1 MTRHDP
7 RVRVL
12 HMLDHAREA
21 VELSERLSLDDLRE
35 DRVLQLATRK
45 LVEIV
50 GEAAA
55 AVQPEVQARLR
66 EIPWAAA
73 IGMRHRLVH
82 GYDQVDLEVLW
93 RTVRED
99 LPALIEDLEGA
110 LDRLPSLE

>member
-7 RVRVL
+7 RVRLL

-21 VELSERLSLDDLRE
+21 VALADGESPQSLRKNRL
-35 DRVLQLATRK
+35 LQLGMRK

-55 AVQPEVQARLR
+55 AAPEEIQESLPT
-66 EIPWAAA
+66 IPWTAA

-82 GYDQVDLEVLW
+82 GYDQVDLDVLW

-99 LPALIEDLEGA
+99 LPSLIEELEEVLA
-110 LDRLPSLE
+110 DPRPL